1 MAAVIY
7 FDMSLKAGGTFG
19 EMIMDWCDYAAD
31 GEKHVE
37 SLAVNEEKGWTARQI
52 WGFAIVDGKRYYTRR
67 VVVSKGSEVLKVRL
81 VYNWQGKK

>member
-31 GEKHVE
+31 EEKHVE
-37 SLAVNEEKGWTARQI
+37 IAGETMEDSPNDVLYAA
-52 WGFAIVDGKRYYTRR
+52 AD
-67 VVVSKGSEVLKVRL
+67 VVLID
-81 VYNWQGKK
+81 N